1 MSREIRGISEEAFV
15 LTSAGYR
22 KAGTILPGDAV
33 VSESFRPV
41 AVNGVAVHSEAART
55 VRYRGSIPTAISSET
70 RYLTCFEDDAAP
82 ASLGVPIPTSER
94 AYPWSGIEVS
104 DGYYRKLRHELDS
117 DDPALWTLA
126 GLFLRSGTLIMN
138 TKGGRRKKYQGVS
151 VYANAENVHF
161 IEDAVGGRFSHTT
174 YRNTS
179 SWESYTVMFYGTELA
194 AFMEAFGA
202 VQKDKAIPLDA
213 FYLGVRLK
221 RALIGGYMLR
231 DADELSE
238 TEGIHKIVSGN
249 VGLALGMSHLIE
261 SVYGPISSIN
271 EFVSGKRR
279 TEAFGRSIDWNSFSE
294 LRFRTDGWLPQ
305 SVRAE
310 EDYAWYP
317 LVSNKEAGENA
328 FIDLSVDGDE
338 GIIVNRMVFL

>member
-15 LTSAGYR
+15 LTPSGYR

-41 AVNGVAVHSEAART
+41 AVNGVAVNNEDSRI

-70 RYLTCFEDDAAP
+70 RILTRGGDDAAS
-82 ASLGVPIPTSER
+82 ASLGVPIQKIVR
-94 AYPWSGIEVS
+94 AYPWNGIEVS
-104 DGYYRKLRHELDS
+104 DGYHMKTRHELDS
-117 DDPALWTLA
+117 DNPVLWTLA
-126 GLFLRSGTLIMN
+126 GLFLRSGMLIMN

-161 IEDAVGGRFSHTT
+161 IEDTVGGRFSHTT

-179 SWESYTVMFYGTELA
+179 SWESYTVMFYGVEVA

-202 VQKDKAIPLDA
+202 VQKDKTIPLDA
-213 FYLGVRLK
+213 LFLEKRLK
-221 RALIGGYMLR
+221 RALIGGYMLCGT
-231 DADELSE
+231 DELD
-238 TEGIHKIVSGN
+238 TAKGVQKIVSGN
-249 VGLALGMSHLIE
+249 VGFALGMSHLIE

-317 LVSNKEAGENA
+317 LVSDKEADENA

-338 GIIVNRMVFL
+338 GIIINRMVFL